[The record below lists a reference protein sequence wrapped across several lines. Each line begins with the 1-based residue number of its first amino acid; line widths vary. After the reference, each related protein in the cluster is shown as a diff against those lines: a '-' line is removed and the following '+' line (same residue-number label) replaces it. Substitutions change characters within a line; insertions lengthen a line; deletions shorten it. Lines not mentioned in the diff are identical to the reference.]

1 MSKMVEVQI
10 KITAPYGAPEGEVEK
25 VADMIVKLAEII
37 AEVQGAPKPEVR
49 RITHEQADKAPG

>member
-10 KITAPYGAPEGEVEK
+10 KITAPYGAPEGEAEK

-49 RITHEQADKAPG
+49 RIDHEQAN